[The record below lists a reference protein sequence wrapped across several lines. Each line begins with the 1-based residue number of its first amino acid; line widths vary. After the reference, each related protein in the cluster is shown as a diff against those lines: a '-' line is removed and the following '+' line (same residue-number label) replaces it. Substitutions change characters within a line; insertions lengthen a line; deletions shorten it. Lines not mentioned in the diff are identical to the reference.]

1 LNRIEGVSIE
11 NTSTLKSF
19 GYGRIPSGNYHVI
32 KSERGAP
39 SADFL
44 SPHDADS
51 DAFDEAEARV
61 ADTEGDL
68 EERNTLLSQMGP
80 LTRYA
85 GEVLHAASLAEEDGD
100 DLAFDAAD
108 QHIRDTVEYH
118 ANRFGIKDPAEI
130 DRLHEIVGGEQ
141 FMGRKSIIRD
151 IVSEV
156 LKSMGIQKKNTKLA
170 STARELSNRF
180 NELSQEQALKSVVE
194 SVVRGVLKASELR
207 NLRTLSPAQLANR
220 TGSEPGAPGQ
230 EIMDEV
236 AGPLAGD
243 LNPDNPEHLKLMA
256 GAAGVTETGGAR
268 RESRLENLVAAT
280 IQRLGNTADRSADI
294 NRGDNEQQRRPPMD
308 AGRTGL

>member
-1 LNRIEGVSIE
+1 MKKVLKSFSTAHEAVTWVSLNRIEGVSIE

-194 SVVRGVLKASELR
+194 SVVRGVLKDIQAPYVGQPDPNVTFDDDENAITFR
-207 NLRTLSPAQLANR
+207 KPP
-220 TGSEPGAPGQ
+220 TGS
-230 EIMDEV
+230 V
-236 AGPLAGD
+236 ATTPATGSKVKVQG
-243 LNPDNPEHLKLMA
+243 NRGNENPEDFKDY
-256 GAAGVTETGGAR
+256 T
-268 RESRLENLVAAT
+268 
-280 IQRLGNTADRSADI
+280 
-294 NRGDNEQQRRPPMD
+294 
-308 AGRTGL
+308 

>member
-1 LNRIEGVSIE
+1 MKKVFKSFSTAHEAVTWVSLNRIEGVSIE

-194 SVVRGVLKASELR
+194 SVVRGVLKDIQAPYVGQPDPNVTFDDDEKDINFR
-207 NLRTLSPAQLANR
+207 EPP
-220 TGSEPGAPGQ
+220 TGS
-230 EIMDEV
+230 V
-236 AGPLAGD
+236 ATKPATGSRVKVRG
-243 LNPDNPEHLKLMA
+243 NRGNENPEDFKDY
-256 GAAGVTETGGAR
+256 T
-268 RESRLENLVAAT
+268 
-280 IQRLGNTADRSADI
+280 
-294 NRGDNEQQRRPPMD
+294 
-308 AGRTGL
+308 